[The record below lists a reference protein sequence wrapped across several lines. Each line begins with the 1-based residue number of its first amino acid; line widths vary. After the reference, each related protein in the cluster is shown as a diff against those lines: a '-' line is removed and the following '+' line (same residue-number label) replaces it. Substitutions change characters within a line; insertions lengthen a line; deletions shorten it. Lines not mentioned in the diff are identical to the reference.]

1 MGLRTRFREKAGQSR
16 EFRPQYGLFLK
27 KLNPIRRIR
36 ELAEELGRTRRQRDQ
51 ARKQT
56 AQRQEEIERLQE
68 ENQQLQKENQRLEKE
83 KQRLEK
89 EKQRLQEDKQRLQEE
104 KQRLQKEN
112 QRLRKDLE
120 AAQRAAKR
128 QAAPF
133 SRGKPKPNPKR
144 PGRKSGA
151 AHGPHAH
158 RPIPDHVDEEIQVA
172 APEKCPDC
180 GGPLTVE
187 RVDTQYQEE
196 IVRRTYV
203 RRFHIPICRC
213 QQCAKRVQGRHPLQ
227 TSDALGAAA
236 VQVGPETVALGV
248 LMNKSMGLPH
258 ADAAAI
264 LKHGFGMTMSPG
276 GICRAIERVARK
288 AEATWH
294 ALRKAAQQSMVAHMD
309 ETSWKVEAQLRWLWA
324 VVAEQITFCEI
335 LPGRG
340 FAQAKKIL
348 GANYAGWLI
357 HDGLRLYYKFLKAA
371 HQSCLFHLIH
381 RCQKMAEA
389 SPRTS
394 GFPLAVKQLLEQA
407 LALRDRYR
415 EKQISLH
422 GMWTAT
428 GRLETKL
435 DRLLAGRQRD
445 RANQRLAKHLRH
457 ERPYLFTF
465 LYCPG
470 LEATNNVA
478 ERVMRILVMIRKNWG
493 GNRTDKGARTQ
504 AVLTSILCTAKQQDK
519 DLFALI
525 VDLLRS
531 AEPKLLDILPAQTDL
546 QPPASPAV
554 EPQIQPSPET
564 TAHIPLWLP
573 VDSWITTPLTP
584 PVSHSQSP

>member
-1 MGLRTRFREKAGQSR
+1 MGLRTRSREKAGQSR
-16 EFRPQYGLFLK
+16 EFRSQYGLFLK

-51 ARKQT
+51 ARKET
-56 AQRQEEIERLQE
+56 EHRQEEIERLQE
-68 ENQQLQKENQRLEKE
+68 ENQQLQKENQRLQKE
-83 KQRLEK
+83 Q
-89 EKQRLQEDKQRLQEE
+89 QRLQKEQ
-104 KQRLQKEN
+104 QRLQKEN
-112 QRLRKDLE
+112 QQLRKDLE
-120 AAQRAAKR
+120 AAQCAAKR

-133 SRGKPKPNPKR
+133 SRGKRKPNPKR

-264 LKHGFGMTMSPG
+264 LKHGFRLTMSPG

-294 ALRKAAQQSMVAHMD
+294 ALRRAARQSVVAHMD

-324 VVAEQITFCEI
+324 VVAEQVTFCEI

-394 GFPLAVKQLLEQA
+394 GFPLAVKKLLEQA

-435 DRLLAGRQRD
+435 DRLLARRQRD

-493 GNRTDKGARTQ
+493 GNRTEKGARTQ

-554 EPQIQPSPET
+554 SAVEPQIQPSPET

-573 VDSWITTPLTP
+573 VDGWMASPLTP

>member
-1 MGLRTRFREKAGQSR
+1 M
-16 EFRPQYGLFLK
+16 FLK
-27 KLNPIRRIR
+27 NLNPVRRIR
-36 ELAEELGRTRRQRDQ
+36 ELAEELGRTRRERDQ
-51 ARKQT
+51 ART
-56 AQRQEEIERLQE
+56 ES
-68 ENQQLQKENQRLEKE
+68 ENRQKELE
-83 KQRLEK
+83 RI
-89 EKQRLQEDKQRLQEE
+89 QE
-104 KQRLQKEN
+104 EN
-112 QRLRKDLE
+112 QRLREENQRLRGDLE

-133 SRGKPKPNPKR
+133 SRGKPKPNPQR

-151 AHGPHAH
+151 AHGPHHH
-158 RPIPDHVDEEIQVA
+158 RPFPDHVDEEIQVA
-172 APEKCPDC
+172 APENCPDC
-180 GGPLTVE
+180 GGPLTIE

-213 QQCAKRVQGRHPLQ
+213 QQSAKRVQGRHPLQ

-236 VQVGPETVALGV
+236 VQVGPEAVALGV

-264 LKHGFGMTMSPG
+264 LKHGFRLRMTPG

-294 ALRKAAQQSMVAHMD
+294 ALRKAARRSDVAHMD
-309 ETSWKVEAQLRWLWA
+309 ETSWKVDAQLRWLWA
-324 VVAEQITFCEI
+324 VVTEQVTFCEI

-348 GANYAGWLI
+348 GASYAGWLI
-357 HDGLRLYYKFLKAA
+357 HDGLRLYYKFLKAS
-371 HQSCLFHLIH
+371 HQSCLFHLIY
-381 RCQKMAEA
+381 RCKKMAEA

-394 GFPLAVKQLLEQA
+394 SFPLAVKQLLEQA

-415 EKQISLH
+415 KKKISLH

-435 DRLLAGRQRD
+435 DRLLARRQRD

-493 GNRTDKGARTQ
+493 GNRTEKGARTQ

-519 DLFALI
+519 DLFPLI

-531 AEPKLLDILPAQTDL
+531 TEPKLLDLIPELAVQTSSGS
-546 QPPASPAV
+546 AGKEPAV
-554 EPQIQPSPET
+554 PPPSPQREFV
-564 TAHIPLWLP
+564 AEKRE
-573 VDSWITTPLTP
+573 VDLTP
-584 PVSHSQSP
+584 PPVLLSGLAAGERASLFSSA

>member
-1 MGLRTRFREKAGQSR
+1 
-16 EFRPQYGLFLK
+16 LFLK
-27 KLNPIRRIR
+27 NLNPVRRIR
-36 ELAEELGRTRRQRDQ
+36 ELAEKLGRARRERDQ
-51 ARKQT
+51 ARKESEH
-56 AQRQEEIERLQE
+56 RQKELERLQE
-68 ENQQLQKENQRLEKE
+68 ENQRLRE
-83 KQRLEK
+83 
-89 EKQRLQEDKQRLQEE
+89 
-104 KQRLQKEN
+104 EN
-112 QRLRKDLE
+112 QRLREDLE

-133 SRGKPKPNPKR
+133 SRGKPKPNPQR

-151 AHGPHAH
+151 MHGPHSH
-158 RPIPDHVDEEIQVA
+158 RPIPDHVDEEIQVD

-180 GGPLTVE
+180 GGPLRVE

-236 VQVGPETVALGV
+236 VQVGPEAVALGV

-264 LKHGFGMTMSPG
+264 LKHGFRLSMSPG

-294 ALRKAAQQSMVAHMD
+294 ALRKAARRSLVAHMD
-309 ETSWKVEAQLRWLWA
+309 ETSWKVDAPLRWLWA
-324 VVAEQITFCEI
+324 VVTEQVTFCEI

-348 GANYAGWLI
+348 GAGYAGWLV

-371 HQSCLFHLIH
+371 HPSCLFHLMH
-381 RCQKMAEA
+381 RCKKMAEA

-435 DRLLAGRQRD
+435 DRLLAGGQRD
-445 RANQRLAKHLRH
+445 RANQRLAQHLRH

-493 GNRTDKGARTQ
+493 GNRTEKGARTQ

-531 AEPKLLDILPAQTDL
+531 AEPKLLDLIPELAAPTAL
-546 QPPASPAV
+546 GSAGKEPGAPPPP
-554 EPQIQPSPET
+554 PQRESVAERRE
-564 TAHIPLWLP
+564 
-573 VDSWITTPLTP
+573 VDLTP
-584 PVSHSQSP
+584 PPVLLAGLAAGERASLFSSA

>member
-1 MGLRTRFREKAGQSR
+1 V
-16 EFRPQYGLFLK
+16 
-27 KLNPIRRIR
+27 LNSHCISQI
-36 ELAEELGRTRRQRDQ
+36 Q
-51 ARKQT
+51 
-56 AQRQEEIERLQE
+56 IY
-68 ENQQLQKENQRLEKE
+68 ENH
-83 KQRLEK
+83 
-89 EKQRLQEDKQRLQEE
+89 
-104 KQRLQKEN
+104 
-112 QRLRKDLE
+112 RLREDLE

-133 SRGKPKPNPKR
+133 SRGKPNPNPQR

-151 AHGPHAH
+151 AHGPHHH
-158 RPIPDHVDEEIQVA
+158 RTIPNHVDEEIQVD
-172 APEKCPDC
+172 APKECPDC

-213 QQCAKRVQGRHPLQ
+213 TQCAKRVQGRHPLQ

-264 LKHGFGMTMSPG
+264 LKYGFGLRLSPG
-276 GICRAIERVARK
+276 GICRAIGRVARK

-294 ALRKAAQQSMVAHMD
+294 ALRKAARRSPVAHMD
-309 ETSWKVEAQLRWLWA
+309 ETSWKVDAQLRWLWA
-324 VVAEQITFCEI
+324 VVTEQVTFCEI

-340 FAQAKKIL
+340 FAQAKKML
-348 GANYAGWLI
+348 GAGYAGWLV
-357 HDGLRLYYKFLKAA
+357 HDGLRLYYKFLKAV
-371 HQSCLFHLIH
+371 HQSCLFHLLH
-381 RCQKMAEA
+381 RCKKMAEA

-394 GFPLAVKQLLEQA
+394 SFPLAVKQLLEQA

-415 EKQISLH
+415 EKKISLH

-445 RANQRLAKHLRH
+445 PANQRLAKHLSH

-493 GNRTDKGARTQ
+493 GNRTAKGARTQ
-504 AVLTSILCTAKQQDK
+504 AVLTSIFCTAKQQDK

-531 AEPKLLDILPAQTDL
+531 AEPKLLDLIPELAAQTAL
-546 QPPASPAV
+546 GSAGKEPGAPPRP
-554 EPQIQPSPET
+554 PQRESVAERRE
-564 TAHIPLWLP
+564 
-573 VDSWITTPLTP
+573 VDLTP
-584 PVSHSQSP
+584 PPVLLQGLAAGGRASLFSSA

>member
-1 MGLRTRFREKAGQSR
+1 M
-16 EFRPQYGLFLK
+16 
-27 KLNPIRRIR
+27 
-36 ELAEELGRTRRQRDQ
+36 
-51 ARKQT
+51 
-56 AQRQEEIERLQE
+56 
-68 ENQQLQKENQRLEKE
+68 
-83 KQRLEK
+83 
-89 EKQRLQEDKQRLQEE
+89 
-104 KQRLQKEN
+104 
-112 QRLRKDLE
+112 
-120 AAQRAAKR
+120 
-128 QAAPF
+128 
-133 SRGKPKPNPKR
+133 
-144 PGRKSGA
+144 
-151 AHGPHAH
+151 
-158 RPIPDHVDEEIQVA
+158 
-172 APEKCPDC
+172 
-180 GGPLTVE
+180 E

-196 IVRRTYV
+196 VVRRTYV

-213 QQCAKRVQGRHPLQ
+213 QQCWKRVQGRHVLQ

-236 VQVGPETVALGV
+236 VQVGPEAVALGV

-264 LKHGFGMTMSPG
+264 LKHGFRLRMSPG

-294 ALRKAAQQSMVAHMD
+294 ALRKAARRSDVAHMD
-309 ETSWKVEAQLRWLWA
+309 ETSWKVDAQLRWLWA
-324 VVAEQITFCEI
+324 VVTEQVTFCEI

-340 FAQAKKIL
+340 FRQAKKIL
-348 GANYAGWLI
+348 GAGYAGWLV

-381 RCQKMAEA
+381 RCKKMAEA

-394 GFPLAVKQLLEQA
+394 RFPLAVKQLLEQA
-407 LALRDRYR
+407 LTLRDRYR
-415 EKQISLH
+415 EKKISLH

-435 DRLLAGRQRD
+435 DRLLARRQRD
-445 RANQRLAKHLRH
+445 RANQRLAQHLRH

-493 GNRTDKGARTQ
+493 GNRTEKGARTQ

-531 AEPKLLDILPAQTDL
+531 AEPKLLDLIPELAAQTALGSAGKEPAAPPRPPQRESVAERRAFDL
-546 QPPASPAV
+546 
-554 EPQIQPSPET
+554 
-564 TAHIPLWLP
+564 IPLP
-573 VDSWITTPLTP
+573 VLLQGLAAGERAFIFS
-584 PVSHSQSP
+584 SA

>member
-1 MGLRTRFREKAGQSR
+1 MGLRTRSREKAGQR
-16 EFRPQYGLFLK
+16 RRFRPKYDLFLK
-27 KLNPIRRIR
+27 NLNPVGRIR
-36 ELAEELGRTRRQRDQ
+36 KLAEELGRTRRERDQ
-51 ARKQT
+51 ARKET
-56 AQRQEEIERLQE
+56 EHRQKELERL
-68 ENQQLQKENQRLEKE
+68 KE
-83 KQRLEK
+83 
-89 EKQRLQEDKQRLQEE
+89 
-104 KQRLQKEN
+104 EN
-112 QRLRKDLE
+112 QRLREENQRLREDLE

-133 SRGKPKPNPKR
+133 SRGKRKPNPQR

-151 AHGPHAH
+151 AHGPHHH
-158 RPIPDHVDEEIQVA
+158 RPIPDHVDEEIQVE

-203 RRFHIPICRC
+203 RRFQIPICRC

-236 VQVGPETVALGV
+236 VQVGPEAVALGV

-264 LKHGFGMTMSPG
+264 LKHGFRLRMSPG
-276 GICRAIERVARK
+276 GICRAIERVARQ

-294 ALRKAAQQSMVAHMD
+294 ALRKAARRSDVAHMD
-309 ETSWKVEAQLRWLWA
+309 ETSWKVDAQLRWLWA
-324 VVAEQITFCEI
+324 VVTEQVTFCEI

-340 FAQAKKIL
+340 FQQAKKIL
-348 GANYAGWLI
+348 GAGYAGWLV

-381 RCQKMAEA
+381 RCKKMAEA

-394 GFPLAVKQLLEQA
+394 RFPLAVKQLLEQA
-407 LALRDRYR
+407 LTLRDRYR
-415 EKQISLH
+415 EKKISLH
-422 GMWTAT
+422 GMWTVT
-428 GRLETKL
+428 GRLEAKL

-445 RANQRLAKHLRH
+445 RANQRLAQHLRH

-493 GNRTDKGARTQ
+493 GNRTAKGARTQ

-519 DLFALI
+519 DLFPLI

-531 AEPKLLDILPAQTDL
+531 AEPKLLDLIPKLAAETAVWSAVEESAAQTPPPKRESVAERGEFDL
-546 QPPASPAV
+546 TP
-554 EPQIQPSPET
+554 
-564 TAHIPLWLP
+564 LP
-573 VDSWITTPLTP
+573 VLLPGLAAGERASLF
-584 PVSHSQSP
+584 SSA

>member
-1 MGLRTRFREKAGQSR
+1 M
-16 EFRPQYGLFLK
+16 FLK
-27 KLNPIRRIR
+27 NLNPVRRIR
-36 ELAEELGRTRRQRDQ
+36 ELAEELGRTRRQREQ
-51 ARKQT
+51 AW
-56 AQRQEEIERLQE
+56 EENEQLKE
-68 ENQQLQKENQRLEKE
+68 ENQRLQKENQ
-83 KQRLEK
+83 QLEK
-89 EKQRLQEDKQRLQEE
+89 EKQRLQQ
-104 KQRLQKEN
+104 EN
-112 QRLRKDLE
+112 QRLREDLE

-128 QAAPF
+128 PAAPF
-133 SRGKPKPNPKR
+133 SRGKPKANPQP

-151 AHGPHAH
+151 AHGPYSH

-172 APEKCPDC
+172 APEKCPRC
-180 GGPLTVE
+180 GGPLTLE

-196 IVRRTYV
+196 IVRRTFV

-213 QQCAKRVQGRHPLQ
+213 QQCAQRVQGRHPLQ

-236 VQVGPETVALGV
+236 VQVGPEAVALGV

-264 LKHGFGMTMSPG
+264 LKHGYRLTMSPG

-294 ALRKAAQQSMVAHMD
+294 ALRKAARRSMVAHMD

-324 VVAEQITFCEI
+324 VVTAQVTFCEI

-348 GANYAGWLI
+348 GAGYAGWLV

-381 RCQKMAEA
+381 RCKKMAEA
-389 SPRTS
+389 CPRTS

-415 EKQISLH
+415 DKQISLH

-435 DRLLAGRQRD
+435 DRLLDRRHRD
-445 RANQRLAKHLRH
+445 PGNQRLAKHLRH

-493 GNRTDKGARTQ
+493 GNRTAKGARTQ

-519 DLFALI
+519 DLFPLI

-531 AEPKLLDILPAQTDL
+531 AEPKLLDLIPELAAET
-546 QPPASPAV
+546 AFRSAV
-554 EPQIQPSPET
+554 EEPAAQKPPPQRDAVAERGACALTP
-564 TAHIPLWLP
+564 LP
-573 VDSWITTPLTP
+573 VLLPGLDAGERAFFFNSG
-584 PVSHSQSP
+584 